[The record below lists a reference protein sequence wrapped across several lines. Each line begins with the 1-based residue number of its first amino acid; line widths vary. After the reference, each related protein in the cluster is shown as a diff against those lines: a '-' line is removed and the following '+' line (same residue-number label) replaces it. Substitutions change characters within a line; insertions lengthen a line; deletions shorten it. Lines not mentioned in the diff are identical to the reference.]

1 LDFYI
6 KLCED
11 NSKRLDEYR
20 KESDDLRNEIDELQA
35 QVSYL
40 KRNICFKE
48 ACKEREDMEPNTVRT
63 NRRNGAKSTKKVEEK

>member
-20 KESDDLRNEIDELQA
+20 KESEDLRSEIDELQA

-48 ACKEREDMEPNTVRT
+48 SCKERQDIEPLQQKGGRKNE
-63 NRRNGAKSTKKVEEK
+63 AKSVKKVEKA